1 MGQGDS
7 NFSSEQQ
14 IVQKLK
20 LETASSDG
28 QWPMCIIY
36 SQSFLQQM
44 IEIAKQHDGPLL
56 WTSHLDHCYLD
67 RISKKNLW
75 KETNIVANFIAWHSN
90 FFERVVVLK
99 LGKAGGGGGRRRGRK
114 HLTLIFITNI
124 TILTTIGKFL

>member
-56 WTSHLDHCYLD
+56 WTSGLDQCYLD
-67 RISKKNLW
+67 KISKK
-75 KETNIVANFIAWHSN
+75 IF
-90 FFERVVVLK
+90 
-99 LGKAGGGGGRRRGRK
+99 GKKQTLLPTLLPGIQISLRGC
-114 HLTLIFITNI
+114 
-124 TILTTIGKFL
+124 